1 MSRHRRSLTF
11 IGSLGLTAFREA
23 PGKQVTYITLQGM
36 KALGDRVLLQVAIIK
51 RKQEDGTEKDDIA
64 REGVVMQ
71 NAGEL
76 KKGDVVYYNP
86 FGCVEIES
94 KRTKKALVLC
104 VDMEDIYVLL

>member
-1 MSRHRRSLTF
+1 
-11 IGSLGLTAFREA
+11 
-23 PGKQVTYITLQGM
+23 M

-64 REGVVMQ
+64 RDGVVMQ

-86 FGCVEIES
+86 FGCVEIET